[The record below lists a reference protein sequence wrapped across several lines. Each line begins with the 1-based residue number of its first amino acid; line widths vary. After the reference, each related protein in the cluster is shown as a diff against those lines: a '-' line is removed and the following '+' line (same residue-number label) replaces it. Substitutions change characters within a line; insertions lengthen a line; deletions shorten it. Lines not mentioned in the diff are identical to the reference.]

1 MIKVLFAEDNDA
13 VRRGIVGVLQKQPDL
28 KVVGEAENGAV
39 ALELLQNGLR
49 PDVLLTDLNMPE
61 MDGLQLI
68 YQIAGLNLGL
78 PAIVLTMHV
87 DIAFM
92 KKALL
97 AGARGYL
104 LKNGDM
110 DELVACIR
118 NVHNGLLVVGNELK

>member
-1 MIKVLFAEDNDA
+1 
-13 VRRGIVGVLQKQPDL
+13 
-28 KVVGEAENGAV
+28 
-39 ALELLQNGLR
+39 
-49 PDVLLTDLNMPE
+49 MPE

-68 YQIAGLNLGL
+68 HQIARLNLSL

-92 KKALL
+92 KKAMA

-104 LKNGDM
+104 MKNGDM

-118 NVHNGLLVVGNELK
+118 NVHNGLLFIGKEVQ

>member
-13 VRRGIVGVLQKQPDL
+13 VRRGVVGVLQKQPDL

-49 PDVLLTDLNMPE
+49 PDVLLADLNMPE

-68 YQIAGLNLGL
+68 HQIAGLNLGL

>member
-49 PDVLLTDLNMPE
+49 PDVLLTYLNMPE

-118 NVHNGLLVVGNELK
+118 NVHKGLLVVGNELK

>member
-13 VRRGIVGVLQKQPDL
+13 VRRGVVGVLQKQPDL